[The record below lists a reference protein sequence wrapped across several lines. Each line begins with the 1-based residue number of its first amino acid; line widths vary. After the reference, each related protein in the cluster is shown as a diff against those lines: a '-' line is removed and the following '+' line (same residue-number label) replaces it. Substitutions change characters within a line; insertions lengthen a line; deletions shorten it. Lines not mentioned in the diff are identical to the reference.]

1 MATTKQKKKARRPR
15 KATRL
20 PKAVEA
26 LLNYLGPPTMGAP
39 TIQQQGA
46 RFASLTGGPEQKGFA
61 TQVAEAVVA
70 RQAAVKAS
78 RLATGAEPLRKSLVS
93 TIIPPQQPQSIIIQ
107 QAAAPPPPPAA
118 APAPSASQ
126 AEEIRKEVMK
136 ERQGI
141 EGQLRTRLEWAQSDA
156 DLYKAIQ
163 ETKAGQYDIGSLPS
177 QPPSVLGRQSAP
189 SFAYGRGI
197 TESGQGDIESFGGLT
212 SAGSVDLPTVS
223 ASEVGA
229 HQAAQYARNIAT
241 AELPPAQ
248 KLKGRAPKAAKEP
261 KEKKPAGRPRKT
273 PAAAA
278 AAVPSPGTQSF
289 SQAVGGL
296 AAVAQSQAPRSISSA
311 ASAGS
316 SKSRAREIYQTASR
330 QGLSGGDIVYAMAS
344 GGAAAPEKQPT
355 GISLG
360 ELPVAGRKESR
371 TKKGMR
377 VLGFTEV

>member
-70 RQAAVKAS
+70 RQAAAKAS

-93 TIIPPQQPQSIIIQ
+93 TIRPPQQSQPIIIQ
-107 QAAAPPPPPAA
+107 QTPMAAPAA
-118 APAPSASQ
+118 APAPSTSQ
-126 AEEIRKEVMK
+126 TEEIRKEVMK
-136 ERQGI
+136 ETGGI
-141 EGQLRTRLEWAQSDA
+141 ERRLNKQIQLLT
-156 DLYKAIQ
+156 
-163 ETKAGQYDIGSLPS
+163 LPS
-177 QPPSVLGRQSAP
+177 GRQMKYIP
-189 SFAYGRGI
+189 P
-197 TESGQGDIESFGGLT
+197 EIESSSVSIQDEDL
-212 SAGSVDLPTVS
+212 GSVTS
-223 ASEVGA
+223 ASEYPVVSVGDVGA
-229 HQAAQYARNIAT
+229 YQAAQYARNIAT

-248 KLKGRAPKAAKEP
+248 KLKGRAPKAPKEP
-261 KEKKPAGRPRKT
+261 KEKKPPGRPRKT
-273 PAAAA
+273 AA

-296 AAVAQSQAPRSISSA
+296 AAIAQSQAPRSVSSSA
-311 ASAGS
+311 STGS
-316 SKSRAREIYQTASR
+316 SKSRAQEIFQSATR
-330 QGLSGGDIVYAMAS
+330 QGLQGGDVVYAMAS
-344 GGAAAPEKQPT
+344 GGAAAPERQPT

-360 ELPVAGRKESR
+360 ELPARRE
-371 TKKGMR
+371 TKTKRGMR
-377 VLGFTEV
+377 ILGFTEV

>member
-70 RQAAVKAS
+70 RQAAAKAA
-78 RLATGAEPLRKSLVS
+78 RMAPGAEPLRKSLVS

-107 QAAAPPPPPAA
+107 QTPAAAPAPAT

-126 AEEIRKEVMK
+126 TEEIRKEVMK
-136 ERQGI
+136 ETQGI
-141 EGQLRTRLEWAQSDA
+141 EGRLTSRLREQGLNQLFGS
-156 DLYKAIQ
+156 IQ
-163 ETKAGQYDIGSLPS
+163 ETKARQFDVGSLPS

-189 SFAYGRGI
+189 SFAFGSGLS
-197 TESGQGDIESFGGLT
+197 ESVQGDIESFGGSSSV
-212 SAGSVDLPTVS
+212 SAANFPSVS

-261 KEKKPAGRPRKT
+261 KEKKPPGRPRKT

-296 AAVAQSQAPRSISSA
+296 AAVAQSQAPRSVSSA

-316 SKSRAREIYQTASR
+316 SKSRAREIYQTATR
-330 QGLSGGDIVYAMAS
+330 QGLQGGDVVYAMAS
-344 GGAAAPEKQPT
+344 GGAAAPERQQT

-360 ELPVAGRKESR
+360 ELPVRRETK

>member
-70 RQAAVKAS
+70 RQAAAKAA
-78 RLATGAEPLRKSLVS
+78 RMAPGAEPLRKSLIS

-107 QAAAPPPPPAA
+107 QTPATAPAPAA

-126 AEEIRKEVMK
+126 TEEIRKEVMK
-136 ERQGI
+136 ETQGI
-141 EGQLRTRLEWAQSDA
+141 EGRLTSQLREQGYSQLFKT
-156 DLYKAIQ
+156 IQ
-163 ETKAGQYDIGSLPS
+163 ETKAAQFGVGSLPS
-177 QPPSVLGRQSAP
+177 APPSVLGRQSAP
-189 SFAYGRGI
+189 SFAFGGGI
-197 TESGQGDIESFGGLT
+197 DESGREVIDIESIGGSSSV
-212 SAGSVDLPTVS
+212 SAANFPTIS

-248 KLKGRAPKAAKEP
+248 KLKGRAPKAVKEP
-261 KEKKPAGRPRKT
+261 KEKKPPGRPRKT
-273 PAAAA
+273 AAAAA
-278 AAVPSPGTQSF
+278 AAVPSPGTQTF

-296 AAVAQSQAPRSISSA
+296 AAVAQSQAPRSVSSA

-316 SKSRAREIYQTASR
+316 SKSRAREIFQSATR
-330 QGLSGGDIVYAMAS
+330 QGLQGGDVVYAMAS
-344 GGAAAPEKQPT
+344 GGAAAPERQQT

-360 ELPVAGRKESR
+360 ELPARRETR
-371 TKKGMR
+371 TKRGMR
-377 VLGFTEV
+377 VLGYTEV

>member
-1 MATTKQKKKARRPR
+1 MPPTKQKKKARRPR

-78 RLATGAEPLRKSLVS
+78 RLAVGAEPLKKSLVS

-126 AEEIRKEVMK
+126 AEEIRKEVLK
-136 ERQGI
+136 ETQGI
-141 EGQLRTRLEWAQSDA
+141 EGRLTTQLREQGYNQLFKS
-156 DLYKAIQ
+156 IQ
-163 ETKAGQYDIGSLPS
+163 ETKARQFDIGSLPS

-189 SFAYGRGI
+189 SFAYGPGI
-197 TESGQGDIESFGGLT
+197 SESVQGDIESFAGLST
-212 SAGSVDLPTVS
+212 AGSVDIPTVS

-229 HQAAQYARNIAT
+229 HQAAQYERNIAT

-261 KEKKPAGRPRKT
+261 KPRGRPRKT
-273 PAAAA
+273 AAAAAAAA
-278 AAVPSPGTQSF
+278 AAVPSPGAQSF

-296 AAVAQSQAPRSISSA
+296 AAVAQSQAPRSVSSA
-311 ASAGS
+311 ASAGT

-344 GGAAAPEKQPT
+344 GGAAAPEKQQT

-371 TKKGMR
+371 TRKGMR
-377 VLGFTEV
+377 VLSFTEV